1 MNIGQE
7 CSSHSTSTEECYKVT
22 KPTEVLK
29 VIVSE
34 LLSRAKRGDTESLDI
49 LQKAF
54 RSGGGA

>member
-22 KPTEVLK
+22 KP
-29 VIVSE
+29 
-34 LLSRAKRGDTESLDI
+34 RAKRGDTESLDI